1 MPLWSRKKLKYV
13 SDYGLN
19 IFYYKFVLST
29 YYLYKITYN
38 NTGDNMFSNFSIE
51 AKNILIS
58 AKREMNELKH
68 PYVGSEHLLLAI
80 LKSNNEVSNKLK
92 EYNVTYNI
100 FKDEI
105 IKVIGIG
112 NNTNNYLLYTPLL
125 RRVIENS
132 TLDSREDN
140 TPVSISTLF
149 SNILEEGEG
158 VAIRIL
164 LGLNVDIDKIYS
176 EFSYKVIKNKKKNKK
191 TILQDIGIDLT
202 LKAFNNELDPVI
214 GRNEEIKRTMEIL
227 LRKNKNNP
235 LLIGEAGVGKTA
247 IVEGIAQ
254 LISKNNVPMP
264 LRNKKIINID
274 MSHLVA
280 GTKYRGEFEEK
291 IKKLL
296 KELEED
302 NDIIL
307 FIDEIH
313 TLVGAGGAEGAIDAS
328 NIFKPYLARGKIKII
343 GATTTLEYKKFIE
356 NDKALD
362 RRFQKVTIE
371 EPNLEN
377 LKNII
382 YELKPVYE
390 NYHNVI
396 LNNNILDLIIELS
409 NKYIYDRY
417 NPDKTIDIL
426 DEVCAKVSIKE
437 NNNMKKYNEYNKKL
451 QDIINTKNKYIKNNN
466 YDDALEYK
474 IKENEIL
481 DKINSLEIK
490 MMNNKEKV
498 VSKSDVIKV
507 ISEKSNIP
515 VYELN
520 DINNKLITNIKN
532 DIKNNIIGQDN
543 IIDDVIKIIRKIKSG
558 YKDNVYSLLF
568 VGPSG
573 VGKNCMAK
581 LISKNLTN
589 HLIRLDMSEF
599 SESHTVSKIIGAP
612 AGYVGYSNSLNVL
625 EEVRSNPYSVILL
638 DEIEKASPSVL
649 DLFYQILDEGYIKD
663 SKGTLVNFKNTIII
677 MTSNIG
683 FENES
688 IGFNTNTNN
697 KLKDYFKKSFI
708 NRIDNILVFNHLTY
722 DDINTIVKKKITML
736 RKKYKN
742 LNIKNSDIE
751 YIINNSEYNIYGARK
766 LEKLINDYVFNI
778 IDNKK
783 DLIKSS

>member
-1 MPLWSRKKLKYV
+1 
-13 SDYGLN
+13 
-19 IFYYKFVLST
+19 
-29 YYLYKITYN
+29 
-38 NTGDNMFSNFSIE
+38 MFSNFSIE

-573 VGKNCMAK
+573 VGKTCMAK

-708 NRIDNILVFNHLTY
+708 NRIDNILVFNHLSY

>member
-1 MPLWSRKKLKYV
+1 MY
-13 SDYGLN
+13 N
-19 IFYYKFVLST
+19 NST
-29 YYLYKITYN
+29 NYLIKITYN
-38 NTGDNMFSNFSIE
+38 NIGDNMFSNFSIE

-58 AKREMNELKH
+58 AKKEMYELKH

-92 EYNVTYNI
+92 EYDVTYNI
-100 FKDEI
+100 FKEEI

-125 RRVIENS
+125 RRIIENS

-302 NDIIL
+302 NDVIL

-382 YELKPVYE
+382 YELKPIYE

-396 LNNNILDLIIELS
+396 LNNNILDLIIDLS

-437 NNNMKKYNEYNKKL
+437 NNNMKKYNDYNKKL
-451 QDIINTKNKYIKNNN
+451 ENIINTKNKYIKNNN
-466 YDDALEYK
+466 YDEALEYK

-498 VSKSDVIKV
+498 VSKTDVIKV

-520 DINNKLITNIKN
+520 DINDKSILNIKN
-532 DIKNNIIGQDN
+532 NIKNNIIGQDN

-573 VGKNCMAK
+573 VGKTCMAK

-612 AGYVGYSNSLNVL
+612 AGYVGYNNNLNVL

-663 SKGTLVNFKNTIII
+663 SKGTLVNFKNTVII

-708 NRIDNILVFNHLTY
+708 NRIDNILVFNHLSY

>member
-1 MPLWSRKKLKYV
+1 MY
-13 SDYGLN
+13 N
-19 IFYYKFVLST
+19 NST
-29 YYLYKITYN
+29 NYLIKITYN
-38 NTGDNMFSNFSIE
+38 NIGDNMFSNFSIE

-58 AKREMNELKH
+58 AKKEMYELKH

-92 EYNVTYNI
+92 EYDVTYNI
-100 FKDEI
+100 FKEEI

-125 RRVIENS
+125 RRIIENS

-158 VAIRIL
+158 VSIRIL

-302 NDIIL
+302 NDVIL

-313 TLVGAGGAEGAIDAS
+313 CLVGAGGAEGAIDAS

-382 YELKPVYE
+382 YELKPIYE

-396 LNNNILDLIIELS
+396 LNNNILDLIIDLS

-437 NNNMKKYNEYNKKL
+437 NNNMKKYNDYNKKL
-451 QDIINTKNKYIKNNN
+451 ENIINTKNKYIKNNN
-466 YDDALEYK
+466 YDEALEYK

-498 VSKSDVIKV
+498 VSKTDVIKV

-520 DINNKLITNIKN
+520 DINDKSILNIKN
-532 DIKNNIIGQDN
+532 NIKNNIIGQDN

-573 VGKNCMAK
+573 VGKTCMAK

-612 AGYVGYSNSLNVL
+612 AGYVGYNNNLNVL

-663 SKGTLVNFKNTIII
+663 SKGTLVNFKNTVII

-708 NRIDNILVFNHLTY
+708 NRIDNILVFNHLSY

>member
-1 MPLWSRKKLKYV
+1 MY
-13 SDYGLN
+13 N
-19 IFYYKFVLST
+19 NST
-29 YYLYKITYN
+29 NYLIKITYN
-38 NTGDNMFSNFSIE
+38 NIGDNMFSNFSIE

-58 AKREMNELKH
+58 AKKEMYELKH

-92 EYNVTYNI
+92 EYDVTYNI
-100 FKDEI
+100 FKEEI

-125 RRVIENS
+125 RRIIENS

-302 NDIIL
+302 NDVIL

-343 GATTTLEYKKFIE
+343 GATTTLVYKKFIVY
-356 NDKALD
+356 DKALD

-371 EPNLEN
+371 EPNSEN

-382 YELKPVYE
+382 YELKPIYE

-396 LNNNILDLIIELS
+396 LNNNILDLIIDLS

-437 NNNMKKYNEYNKKL
+437 NNNMKKYNDYNKKL
-451 QDIINTKNKYIKNNN
+451 ENIINTKNKYIKNNN
-466 YDDALEYK
+466 YDEALEYK

-498 VSKSDVIKV
+498 VSKTDVIKV

-520 DINNKLITNIKN
+520 DINDKSILNIKN
-532 DIKNNIIGQDN
+532 NIKNNIIGQDN

-573 VGKNCMAK
+573 VGKTCMAK

-612 AGYVGYSNSLNVL
+612 AGYVGYNNNLNVL

-663 SKGTLVNFKNTIII
+663 SKGTLVNFKNTVII

-708 NRIDNILVFNHLTY
+708 NRIDNILVFNHLSY